1 MCIVRRV
8 TVQSG
13 TTSSINTLVPSVT
26 VAKTDDSDG
35 SFCLD
40 AEVRRSRI
48 RHGESSPPES
58 SSRAPP
64 HARRCQVRVDTSF
77 LKGSNVLRLFRVC
90 LSGRDEKSLRAVRQ
104 GWKPEGPRPEGAWFT
119 TARPSPRKNQRVET
133 KIFLEFVGVP
143 GGLWSAYP
151 AHLSCE
157 QYPSH
162 YDHVLGVTAPN
173 TY

>member
-119 TARPSPRKNQRVET
+119 TARPSPRKSKGRNQNISGVCRSTGGSLVSIPSALVLRT
-133 KIFLEFVGVP
+133 IPFL
-143 GGLWSAYP
+143 L
-151 AHLSCE
+151 
-157 QYPSH
+157 
-162 YDHVLGVTAPN
+162 
-173 TY
+173 